1 MNVDAML
8 GTWSASELGALD
20 RWRQG
25 HLVQAAKTPWVSVRS
40 PQVSGESGDAVGKS
54 EGLRTSEESDTE
66 LRIMVD
72 PGASGTV
79 PYVVVISQTCD
90 VVGTGPGARHPFVQV
105 CPIRDVSGWSADRLA
120 QLRRGELNGYVYLTA
135 PPQANAQWALDLRMS
150 WPLAKEVLIQ
160 RAPIKGFATFEDER
174 EIGVQLALK
183 YQRPALP
190 DVLSKTL
197 PDAIRA
203 SVKAGLKQSDWAD
216 EILQIRLQVM
226 SGTELEPKDVRII
239 VVSDSPLSA
248 AEKKHLKAVWNG
260 FKRRLREA
268 GIEWASP
275 SFQTLDRLS
284 ARVYR
289 DSVLMNIPE
298 LHTGSAN
305 RP

>member
-1 MNVDAML
+1 MNVDAVL
-8 GTWSASELGALD
+8 GTRSTSELSALD

-25 HLVQAAKTPWVSVRS
+25 HLIQAAKTPWVSVRS
-40 PQVSGESGDAVGKS
+40 CPVPSESGDVVGNS
-54 EGLRTSEESDTE
+54 EGLSASEASNTE

-72 PGASGTV
+72 PGASGAV
-79 PYVVVISQTCD
+79 PYVVIISQTCD

-105 CPIRDVSGWSADRLA
+105 CPIRDVSDWTADRLE
-120 QLRRGELNGYVYLTA
+120 QLRRGKLNGYVYLTA
-135 PPQANAQWALDLRMS
+135 PPQADAQWAIDLRMS

-160 RAPIKGFATFEDER
+160 RAPIEGFATFEDER
-174 EIGVQLALK
+174 EIGVQVALK

-197 PDAIRA
+197 PDEIRA

-248 AEKKHLKAVWNG
+248 AQKKPLKTVWNG
-260 FKRRLREA
+260 FKRRLSGA

-289 DSVLMNIPE
+289 DSILMNIPE